1 MKEVRCSTC
10 GATLFWNQACDQY
23 QHKEEWRNRDHFPAC
38 DYNNS
43 VERLTQALAAL
54 DREAEA

>member
-1 MKEVRCSTC
+1 MKEEVRCSTC

-23 QHKEEWRNRDHFPAC
+23 QHEEEWRNRDHFPTC

-43 VERLTQALAAL
+43 GASMAVARLRSMGRA
-54 DREAEA
+54 